1 MGLKFSRVDRMS
13 KMEMLLKSLL
23 ELEIIKWRD
32 CNLRQRVKVFIYTY
46 TVSSPMSQT
55 VSAKNA

>member
-23 ELEIIKWRD
+23 ELEIIKRRD